1 MTLPKRTRLVG
12 VIAVASIVFA
22 ACGGGASS
30 APTLAPTP
38 TTAPGDTPAPT
49 DPPGTL
55 PTPELTSV
63 KIGLSVT
70 ETSQFAS
77 KAAEVLGIY
86 AANGI
91 TAEVSVFEGDGKT
104 SAALQAGQLD
114 VAMVGVSSS
123 ISSQI
128 TDSPMVVLSV
138 NAVLLTDD
146 IVCQGAVKTA
156 DDIKGKRIA
165 ISTFGGTSNG
175 AALLGIKALNLTT
188 NDVVITQVGGQ
199 SARIAALVGG
209 SIECAVVDSN
219 KEAEMTA
226 QGFSILV
233 QLKKSGV
240 EWGRSGMAVRK
251 DWLAKNPNTAL
262 VLVASALAAQNMYWT
277 DADKMAQAY
286 ADFTQISLE
295 DAKKQVADFQEIG
308 NRSMMWSDG
317 AFDNPKEVLTSV
329 NPGIADVPVAD
340 AYDRSFL
347 QKLVDNGYYTK
358 IGSPTP

>member
-1 MTLPKRTRLVG
+1 MNQPKLSRLVG
-12 VIAVASIVFA
+12 LVAVASLAFA
-22 ACGGGASS
+22 ACSGGTTP
-30 APTLAPTP
+30 APTAAPTATP
-38 TTAPGDTPAPT
+38 APDVTAAPT

-55 PTPELTSV
+55 PAPELTSV

-70 ETSQFAS
+70 ETSQFAT
-77 KAAEVLGIY
+77 KAAEVLGIL
-86 AANGI
+86 AGNGI

-104 SAALQAGQLD
+104 TAALQAGQLD
-114 VAMVGVSSS
+114 VAMVGVSSA

-128 TDSPMVVLSV
+128 TDSQMVVLSV
-138 NAVLLTDD
+138 NAVLLTDN
-146 IVCQGAVKTA
+146 IVCQGDIKTA

-199 SARIAALVGG
+199 SARIAALQGG

-219 KEAEMTA
+219 LEADMIA

-233 QLKKSGV
+233 QLKTAGV

-277 DADKMAQAY
+277 DPDKMAQIY
-286 ADFTQISLE
+286 ADFNQIDLA
-295 DAKKQVADFQEIG
+295 DAKKQVADFVEIG
-308 NRSMMWSDG
+308 NRPMTWTDG
-317 AFDNPKEVLTSV
+317 AFENPKEVLSTV
-329 NPGIADVPVAD
+329 NPDISSVPVAD

-347 QKLVDNGYYTK
+347 QKLVDIGYYEK
-358 IGSPTP
+358 IGSPAP

>member
-1 MTLPKRTRLVG
+1 MTQPKRMRLLG
-12 VIAVASIVFA
+12 LLAVASIAFA
-22 ACGGGASS
+22 ACTGGAT
-30 APTLAPTP
+30 PAPTP
-38 TTAPGDTPAPT
+38 PPTPTPAPGDTPAPT

-55 PTPELTSV
+55 PAPELTSV

-104 SAALQAGQLD
+104 TAALQAGQLD
-114 VAMVGVSSS
+114 VAMVGVSSAV
-123 ISSQI
+123 SSQI

-138 NAVLLTDD
+138 NAVLLTDN
-146 IVCQGAVKTA
+146 IVCQGDVKTA
-156 DDIKGKRIA
+156 DDVKGKRIA

-199 SARIAALVGG
+199 SARIAALQGG

-219 KEAEMTA
+219 LEQEMID

-233 QLKKSGV
+233 HLKTAGV

-262 VLVASALAAQNMYWT
+262 VLVASALAAQNLYWT
-277 DADKMAQAY
+277 DPAAMAKAY
-286 ADFTQISLE
+286 ADFNQLE
-295 DAKKQVADFQEIG
+295 LADAEKQVADFVEIG
-308 NRSMMWSDG
+308 NRSMTWADG
-317 AFDNPKEVLTSV
+317 AFENPKEVLATV
-329 NPGIADVPVAD
+329 NPDIIDVPVSS
-340 AYDRSFL
+340 AYDRSLL
-347 QKLVDNGYYTK
+347 QTLVDIGYYEK
-358 IGSPTP
+358 IGSPAP

>member
-1 MTLPKRTRLVG
+1 MTQPKRMRLLG
-12 VIAVASIVFA
+12 LLAVASLAFA
-22 ACGGGASS
+22 ACTGGAT
-30 APTLAPTP
+30 PAPTP
-38 TTAPGDTPAPT
+38 PPTPTPAPGDTPAPT

-55 PTPELTSV
+55 PAPELTSV

-77 KAAEVLGIY
+77 KAAEVLGIF

-104 SAALQAGQLD
+104 TAALQAGQLD
-114 VAMVGVSSS
+114 VAMVGVSSAV
-123 ISSQI
+123 SSQI

-138 NAVLLTDD
+138 NAVLLTDN
-146 IVCQGAVKTA
+146 IVCQGDVKTA

-199 SARIAALVGG
+199 SARIAALQGG

-219 KEAEMTA
+219 LEEEMIA

-233 QLKKSGV
+233 HLKTAGV

-251 DWLAKNPNTAL
+251 DWLAQNPNTAL
-262 VLVASALAAQNMYWT
+262 VLVASALAAQNLYWT
-277 DADKMAQAY
+277 DPAAMAKAY
-286 ADFTQISLE
+286 ADFNQLE
-295 DAKKQVADFQEIG
+295 LADAEKQVADFVEIG
-308 NRSMMWSDG
+308 NRSMTWADG
-317 AFDNPKEVLTSV
+317 AFENPKEVLATV
-329 NPGIADVPVAD
+329 NPDIIDVPVSS
-340 AYDRSFL
+340 AYDRSLL
-347 QKLVDNGYYTK
+347 QTLVDIGFYEK
-358 IGSPTP
+358 IGSPVP

>member
-1 MTLPKRTRLVG
+1 MTQPRGTRLIG
-12 VIAVASIVFA
+12 MLAVASLAFA
-22 ACGGGASS
+22 ACTGGATP
-30 APTLAPTP
+30 APTAAPTSTP
-38 TTAPGDTPAPT
+38 APGDTPAPT

-55 PTPELTSV
+55 PAPELATV

-77 KAAEVLGIY
+77 KAAEMLGIF
-86 AANGI
+86 AENGI

-104 SAALQAGQLD
+104 TAALQAGQLD
-114 VAMVGVSSS
+114 VAMVGVSSAV
-123 ISSQI
+123 SSQI

-146 IVCQGAVKTA
+146 IVCQGDVKTA

-188 NDVVITQVGGQ
+188 SDVVITQVGGQ
-199 SARIAALVGG
+199 SARIAALQGG

-219 KEAEMTA
+219 LEEDMIA

-233 QLKKSGV
+233 RLKSAGV

-251 DWLAKNPNTAL
+251 DWLAQNPNTAL
-262 VLVASALAAQNMYWT
+262 VLVASALAAQNLYWT
-277 DADKMAQAY
+277 DPAKMAQAY
-286 ADFTQISLE
+286 AEFNQLE
-295 DAKKQVADFQEIG
+295 LADAEKQVSDFVEIG
-308 NRSMMWSDG
+308 NRSMTWTDG
-317 AFDNPKEVLTSV
+317 AFENPKEVLATV
-329 NPGIADVPVAD
+329 NPDIIDVPVAE
-340 AYDRSFL
+340 AYDRSLL
-347 QKLVDNGYYTK
+347 QKLADIGYYDK
-358 IGSPTP
+358 IGSPLP